1 MSGSGKNP
9 YADNLRRKVIE
20 PLQDFRHKVSPL
32 NQTHNQS
39 IQDFTTTIMGLLT
52 GSAGGVEFQGPG
64 ANALAEMVGRF
75 LTAEQQLAGSD
86 PFTLE
91 GRLQDASVVCERHA
105 QDVLNI
111 INNPAYASSN
121 SSSHPY
127 AALLSAL
134 GDPDDGEDEGDD
146 PAEETI
152 GPEMAFSADMQP
164 VINEP
169 LPETPDLN
177 ETPANQP
184 PDPALGNNAGFIQN
198 LGVVDDDPANPEPPS
213 DPFEGDVD
221 NAIDRAQQDPN
232 RVHHIFENPTHDH
245 LWGTTGLDQQGDWN
259 LIRQTMVDNQGIVN
273 STPAGTPGQV
283 TTSFG
288 GYTVVVRYIIING
301 VLRIADA
308 WVTVP

>member
-9 YADNLRRKVIE
+9 SADRLRRKVIE

-52 GSAGGVEFQGPG
+52 GSDGGVEFQGPG
-64 ANALAEMVGRF
+64 ANALADLVGQF

-91 GRLQDASVVCERHA
+91 GRLQEASVVCERNA
-105 QDVLNI
+105 QDLLNI
-111 INNPAYASSN
+111 ITNPAYASSN
-121 SSSHPY
+121 SSPHPS
-127 AALLSAL
+127 AALLQAL
-134 GDPDDGEDEGDD
+134 GDPNDEEEGED
-146 PAEETI
+146 PADEAI
-152 GPEMAFSADMQP
+152 GPEITFSSDMQP
-164 VINEP
+164 IINEP
-169 LPETPDLN
+169 LPETPNIN

-184 PDPALGNNAGFIQN
+184 PNPAPGQNAGFIQN
-198 LGVVDDDPANPEPPS
+198 LGVVVDDPANPEPPS

-221 NAIDRAQQDPN
+221 NALDRAQQDPN

-259 LIRQTMVDNQGIVN
+259 LIRQTMIDNQGLIN
-273 STPAGTPGQV
+273 DTPAGEANV
-283 TTSFG
+283 AKTSFG
-288 GYTVVVRYIIING
+288 GYTVNVRFIKIGGI
-301 VLRIADA
+301 LRISTA